1 MKIGQKLKMVR
12 LSLGMN
18 RKEFVKGVIDNSYLA
33 SVENGESDIRVT
45 SLINILQK
53 IIYPLRIFLK
63 ILILNIRD
71 RKIVCVRM
79 DNFLKH

>member
-63 ILILNIRD
+63 ILILNI
-71 RKIVCVRM
+71 
-79 DNFLKH
+79 H

>member
-53 IIYPLRIFLK
+53 IIYPFRIFLK

-79 DNFLKH
+79 NNFLKH